1 MGEVR
6 SQLHALG
13 GLIMDKAAG
22 AAGKVGRRVLG
33 MPLHVVLPVGV
44 AIGVAVVVL
53 AATRRP
59 RSLKPHTPAS
69 IGSAG

>member
-1 MGEVR
+1 MGESR
-6 SQLHALG
+6 SPLH
-13 GLIMDKAAG
+13 LIMDKAAG

-33 MPLHVVLPVGV
+33 MPLHVALPVGV

-53 AATRRP
+53 AATRRS
-59 RSLKPHTPAS
+59 RSNKPPIPTP